1 MEWGLLLL
9 FFNVAKECL
18 LFLLVGPKEYF
29 EGGAVKIYIRLL
41 EQSRQSVQN
50 RKICKFYT
58 ILQNFAQKLPTSVC
72 LKHCLYVKL
81 LQ

>member
-1 MEWGLLLL
+1 MGVIIIIFLMLQKNVL
-9 FFNVAKECL
+9 FF
-18 LFLLVGPKEYF
+18 FLMVGPKEYF

-41 EQSRQSVQN
+41 EQSRQFVQN

-81 LQ
+81 L

>member
-1 MEWGLLLL
+1 MGVIIIIFLMLQKNV
-9 FFNVAKECL
+9 FF
-18 LFLLVGPKEYF
+18 FILVGPKEYF

-41 EQSRQSVQN
+41 EQSRQSMQN
-50 RKICKFYT
+50 RKIYKLYT

-81 LQ
+81 LR